1 MAVSSITRRSRTP
14 KGLSLGVSN
23 MPKISRRTALARGGR
38 ALTAAAILPLAGVS
52 VEAHAAEGDAEL
64 LDLEA
69 QVLRLIDG
77 QNAGLCNNAQ
87 GDISEETLEHE
98 DRLEAAIIRT
108 AAHTPQGIA
117 VKLRRQRYWL
127 GDVMCDDTG
136 LVDSALADLERLAGR
151 A

>member
-1 MAVSSITRRSRTP
+1 
-14 KGLSLGVSN
+14 
-23 MPKISRRTALARGGR
+23 MPKISRRAALARGGR

-69 QVLRLIDG
+69 QVLRLLDE

-87 GDISEETLEHE
+87 GDISEEAMIRE
-98 DRLEAAIIRT
+98 DWLEAAIIRT
-108 AAHTPQGIA
+108 AARTPQGIA

-127 GDVMCDDTG
+127 GEVLCQDAG
-136 LVDSALADLERLAGR
+136 LVDSALADLGRLAGR
-151 A
+151 VS